1 MTSASKFTVS
11 IVSDKD
17 RLSVVVSSSTI
28 KSFLMGLWNSW
39 LLTWVFDQHVRKWGT
54 MLFRGFTVSP
64 TPPDC
69 PHPRL
74 LYILGHVTVA
84 QRLSHFSCQ
93 RPKTTI
99 WRDLVSTGTQWRLDK
114 ISQSTIS
121 PLMTQKSYSKIC
133 SGHPGGLLGL
143 RRWTKT
149 VSSWRPSL
157 HIIPHLSLLSFPDIS
172 LLSTIAWRHENAEFS
187 VRDENNPI
195 KQSGFCECCH
205 HSAPRTE
212 TICQWNINHY
222 IESVMNTADTMYKS
236 MYYSIKNI
244 YSIMGLV

>member
-74 LYILGHVTVA
+74 LYKSVLMHVYIRMYQGHVTVA

-157 HIIPHLSLLSFPDIS
+157 HIILSSPFLTFLYFQPSHEGTKMQNSVYEMKTIPLSK
-172 LLSTIAWRHENAEFS
+172 AAS
-187 VRDENNPI
+187 VSVVI
-195 KQSGFCECCH
+195 IQH
-205 HSAPRTE
+205 HAQKPYANGT
-212 TICQWNINHY
+212 
-222 IESVMNTADTMYKS
+222 
-236 MYYSIKNI
+236 
-244 YSIMGLV
+244 